1 MIYHSASP
9 KHKLVLNFSA
19 ESTGV
24 YLQHLHVW
32 SIQVNCFIRRHNTVV
47 CVVRTNFIRT
57 SNLQFSG
64 YESDMLTTWPLNR
77 RQLNP
82 GQLRACHL

>member
-47 CVVRTNFIRT
+47 
-57 SNLQFSG
+57 NLQFSG